1 MNFDSILDLLFY
13 SIGLFILV
21 IACIFCISLF
31 QDYRQELEIEHCIEF
46 YDEHNNYVLN
56 GCEVYIEKYKEN
68 LKECE

>member
-13 SIGLFILV
+13 SIGLFFLV

-31 QDYRQELEIEHCIEF
+31 QDYRQDLEVEHCIEF
-46 YDEHNNYVLN
+46 YDEHNNYVLD

-68 LKECE
+68 LKGSE

>member
-13 SIGLFILV
+13 SLVLFLLV
-21 IACIFCISLF
+21 IACIICISWS
-31 QDYRQELEIEHCIEF
+31 QDLEVEHCIEF

-68 LKECE
+68 LKESE